1 MATAERLNFGLS
13 PAIIAS
19 LRAVFSRHAK
29 IDKVLIFGSRAK
41 GTAKPSSDI
50 DLAVFAP
57 AMSAPEFT
65 ELWSELDNLPLV
77 FKLDVLHWDVLANTV
92 LKAKILQEGT
102 AIYIAA

>member
-1 MATAERLNFGLS
+1 VATAEQINFGLS

-19 LRAVFSRHAK
+19 LRAIFAK
-29 IDKVLIFGSRAK
+29 YRAIEKVLIFGSRAK

-57 AMSAPEFT
+57 AMSAQQFT

-77 FKLDVLHWDVLANTV
+77 FKLDVLHWDTLDNGD
-92 LKAKILQEGT
+92 LKAKIKSEGKK
-102 AIYIAA
+102 IYPAG